1 MSEVSQL
8 LTTIKRQLK
17 LQGKT
22 YRDVA
27 AALKLSE
34 ASVKRLLTSDTLGVD
49 RLVEISNMLGFT
61 LAELA
66 QEAAV
71 TETAAAHAHAG
82 AGKGAGVGY
91 AAAAGGRVRA
101 EPLDAA
107 GHPGRLPADAKPEC
121 LQKLLHLDRLH
132 LIALMPGNR
141 IRLNVARD
149 FDWLP
154 DGPIRQYF
162 RTEGLNDFLD
172 SGFDK
177 PEQSLAFTHG
187 MLTESALAAHAGR
200 AAPAARPLRRAA
212 RGKPGLAAAQAPR
225 QRLLLALARVGA
237 GRVHGAAALTRGFTG
252 PPPRRRRPSRLF
264 VHDWKLLC
272 RWHELQHTGPAYV
285 RQNRP
290 TKCRDK
296 MMVDLCDIG
305 QIGLRANG

>member
-27 AALKLSE
+27 ASLQLSE

-71 TETAAAHAHAG
+71 TET
-82 AGKGAGVGY
+82 
-91 AAAAGGRVRA
+91 
-101 EPLDAA
+101 
-107 GHPGRLPADAKPEC
+107 RLRTLTATQEKELVSDTRLLLVAVCALNHWTMQDMLAVYKLSEAEC

-154 DGPIRQYF
+154 EGPIRRYF

-172 SGFDK
+172 SGFDR

-187 MLTESALAAHAGR
+187 MLTESALARMQAELRQLR
-200 AAPAARPLRRAA
+200 ARFAELHQESLASPLPKRR
-212 RGKPGLAAAQAPR
+212 GSG
-225 QRLLLALARVGA
+225 LLLALREWEP
-237 GRVHGAAALTRGFTG
+237 AAFTAL
-252 PPPRRRRPSRLF
+252 RR
-264 VHDWKLLC
+264 
-272 RWHELQHTGPAYV
+272 
-285 RQNRP
+285 
-290 TKCRDK
+290 
-296 MMVDLCDIG
+296 
-305 QIGLRANG
+305 

>member
-27 AALKLSE
+27 SALQLSE
-34 ASVKRLLTSDTLGVD
+34 ASVKRLLTSDTFGVD

-71 TETAAAHAHAG
+71 TET
-82 AGKGAGVGY
+82 
-91 AAAAGGRVRA
+91 
-101 EPLDAA
+101 
-107 GHPGRLPADAKPEC
+107 RLRTLTATQETELVSDTRLLLVAVCALNHWTLQDMLAVYKLSEAEC

-154 DGPIRQYF
+154 EGPIRCYF
-162 RTEGLNDFLD
+162 RTEGLDDFLD
-172 SGFDK
+172 SGFDR

-187 MLTESALAAHAGR
+187 MLTESALARMQAELRQLR
-200 AAPAARPLRRAA
+200 ARFAELHQESLASPLPKRR
-212 RGKPGLAAAQAPR
+212 GSG
-225 QRLLLALARVGA
+225 LLLALREWEP
-237 GRVHGAAALTRGFTG
+237 AAFTAL
-252 PPPRRRRPSRLF
+252 RR
-264 VHDWKLLC
+264 
-272 RWHELQHTGPAYV
+272 
-285 RQNRP
+285 
-290 TKCRDK
+290 
-296 MMVDLCDIG
+296 
-305 QIGLRANG
+305 

>member
-27 AALKLSE
+27 AALELSE
-34 ASVKRLLTSDTLGVD
+34 ASVKRLLTSSTLGVD

-66 QEAAV
+66 QESAV
-71 TETAAAHAHAG
+71 TET
-82 AGKGAGVGY
+82 
-91 AAAAGGRVRA
+91 RVRT
-101 EPLDAA
+101 LTAA
-107 GHPGRLPADAKPEC
+107 QEKELVSDTRLLLVAVCALNHWTMDDILAVYRLTEAEC
-121 LQKLLHLDRLH
+121 LRKLLHLDRLH

-172 SGFDK
+172 SGFDR

-187 MLTESALAAHAGR
+187 MLTESALARMQAELRQLRTRFGELHEESLAS
-200 AAPAARPLRRAA
+200 PLPKRR
-212 RGKPGLAAAQAPR
+212 GSG
-225 QRLLLALARVGA
+225 LLLALREWEP
-237 GRVHGAAALTRGFTG
+237 AAFTAL
-252 PPPRRRRPSRLF
+252 RR
-264 VHDWKLLC
+264 
-272 RWHELQHTGPAYV
+272 
-285 RQNRP
+285 
-290 TKCRDK
+290 
-296 MMVDLCDIG
+296 
-305 QIGLRANG
+305 